1 MGKRNTIHKLPEYKG
16 YSAYYYYDDEDK
28 LFVGHVYNSYS
39 SLCAVHVH
47 YFSRNCARSYQ
58 PCMFR
63 HADWLC
69 FRNGLPVRA
78 VCIILCDCSRRTFV
92 R

>member
-28 LFVGHVYNSYS
+28 LWCG
-39 SLCAVHVH
+39 
-47 YFSRNCARSYQ
+47 
-58 PCMFR
+58 
-63 HADWLC
+63 
-69 FRNGLPVRA
+69 
-78 VCIILCDCSRRTFV
+78 CSRSTSV